1 MFGRAGILRLQ
12 KHPVNK
18 HPANTAI
25 LRKKEDLRYESRILD
40 LDVKKRPV
48 FEPTKPPCRPWYIGL
63 CLEMLFAVMY
73 LHIISVSIT
82 TVSGLSHLAGDPE
95 QLYRV

>member
-1 MFGRAGILRLQ
+1 MFDRAYILRLQ

-25 LRKKEDLRYESRILD
+25 LRKKGTLDMKAEYRIWTL
-40 LDVKKRPV
+40 KKGPSL
-48 FEPTKPPCRPWYIGL
+48 EPTKLACSPYYIRL

-73 LHIISVSIT
+73 LHIISVSIAA
-82 TVSGLSHLAGDPE
+82 VPGPSHLARDPE